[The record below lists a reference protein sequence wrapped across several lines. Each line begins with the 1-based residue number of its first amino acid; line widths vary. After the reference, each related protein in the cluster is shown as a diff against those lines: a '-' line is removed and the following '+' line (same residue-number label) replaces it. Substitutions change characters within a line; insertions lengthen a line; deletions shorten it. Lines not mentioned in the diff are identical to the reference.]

1 MAPIQMIKD
10 YQYLSNKF
18 GEAKNLKKVLTTE
31 KFIDF
36 ILKKCGR
43 TEIFASIIQS
53 YKDDGSVN
61 GKIPKDDKGFERII
75 KRWKFEGL
83 IS

>member
-36 ILKKCGR
+36 ILKKS
-43 TEIFASIIQS
+43 FSLS
-53 YKDDGSVN
+53 LKLMFFD
-61 GKIPKDDKGFERII
+61 
-75 KRWKFEGL
+75 
-83 IS
+83 